1 MNQAPDDQRESWLG
15 RLDAWVEES
24 PWHPRVLPFFVYIF
38 GLLIIGLGS
47 TVESWG
53 AGIGVVAAVG
63 RGWQSAPVQLVL
75 YAAQCGLVCWLLWR
89 YRRLT
94 PELTIRFH
102 WLAIP
107 TGVFLLVAWV
117 GLGWLMTGEFSERWS
132 GLMAGEPVGAIDYG
146 IDGAEPNAFATVEEH
161 DLRKQVHSDGLEG
174 QFGAALL
181 FFRLLGMSLVVPLFE
196 ELFIRSAMVRGLQHR
211 RETLRGIGQV
221 LCDFPVVGDAL
232 MNTKFGREVSREDPI
247 LTRQLVATPVG
258 AMTLWAVF
266 ASTLVFSL
274 SHLLRDWPGCIACG
288 IVWCWLVWYTN
299 RPSLAE
305 DRRMGIGPIAWSH
318 GITNALLWGY
328 TVWTDDW
335 QFL

>member
-1 MNQAPDDQRESWLG
+1 MSDASSEQSGTWLG

-24 PWHPRVLPFFVYIF
+24 PWHPRVLPFFVYIV
-38 GLLIIGLGS
+38 GLMVIGLGPS
-47 TVESWG
+47 IAWLGES
-53 AGIGVVAAVG
+53 VPPLVMVG
-63 RGWQSAPVQLVL
+63 EAWDSAPVQLVL
-75 YAAQCGLVCWLLWR
+75 YVVQCALVCWLLWR

-102 WLAIP
+102 WLAVP

-117 GLGWLMTGEFSERWS
+117 GLGWLMTGEFAERWS
-132 GLMAGEPVGAIDYG
+132 GLMSGEPVGAINYG
-146 IDGAEPNAFATVEEH
+146 VGGVEPGVFATLDESEMRTRVNA
-161 DLRKQVHSDGLEG
+161 DGLEG
-174 QFGAALL
+174 QFGMALL

-196 ELFIRSAMVRGLQHR
+196 ELFIRSAMVRGLQR
-211 RETLRGIGQV
+211 PGMTLRGLGQV

-232 MNTKFGREVSREDPI
+232 MNTKFGEEVSREEPL
-247 LTRQLVATPVG
+247 LTRQLESTPVG

-274 SHLLRDWPGCIACG
+274 SHMLRDWPGCIACG
-288 IVWCWLVWYTN
+288 IVWCWLIWWTN
-299 RPSLAE
+299 RSSLAE
-305 DRRMGIGPIAWSH
+305 GKRLGIGPVAWSH